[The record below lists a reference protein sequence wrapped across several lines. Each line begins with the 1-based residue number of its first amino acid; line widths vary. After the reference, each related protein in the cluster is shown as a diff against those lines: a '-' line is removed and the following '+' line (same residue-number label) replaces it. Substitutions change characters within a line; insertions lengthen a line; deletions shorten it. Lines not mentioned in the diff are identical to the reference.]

1 MAISMHNILLDTKEE
16 VNLGLLQG
24 CTTTFNYWFACSVFF
39 KFFIF
44 TESYT
49 PTNALLYTIKY

>member
-1 MAISMHNILLDTKEE
+1 LFTNKAASKEE
-16 VNLGLLQG
+16 KVSPFHSAFQ
-24 CTTTFNYWFACSVFF
+24 
-39 KFFIF
+39 F